1 MFSDRKIK
9 YRQVKNYA
17 VDGLDHYNSPTE
29 GDFII
34 LWVFVNIYING
45 YMIFTLSIRGQ
56 GYYYYI
62 STLCA
67 RGTCIGVVYAT

>member
-34 LWVFVNIYING
+34 L
-45 YMIFTLSIRGQ
+45 
-56 GYYYYI
+56 
-62 STLCA
+62 
-67 RGTCIGVVYAT
+67 